1 MAITRRAILS
11 NGSPDDDNTTRIH
24 RAKFS
29 AISKPAIVDA
39 FRNLQEPDPNLSR
52 SVDARQ
58 ELDLRIGVA
67 LTRYFSCPCLCC
79 LVC

>member
-1 MAITRRAILS
+1 MAVTRRAIQS
-11 NGSPDDDNTTRIH
+11 NDMAPQNEGETRIH

-29 AISKPAIVDA
+29 AISPKAIQEA
-39 FRNLQEPDPNLSR
+39 FGALEEPDSHLSR

-67 LTRYFSCPCLCC
+67 LTR
-79 LVC
+79 

>member
-1 MAITRRAILS
+1 MAVTRRAILS
-11 NGSPDDDNTTRIH
+11 NASQHADSEMTRIH

-29 AISKPAIVDA
+29 AITPKAIQDA
-39 FRNLQEPDPNLSR
+39 FHTLEEPDQDLSR

-67 LTRYFSCPCLCC
+67 LTRYS
-79 LVC
+79 

>member
-1 MAITRRAILS
+1 MLLYSSIMKVMAVTRRTIHS
-11 NGSPDDDNTTRIH
+11 NPSPLDCVNRIH

-29 AISKPAIVDA
+29 AITPKALQDA
-39 FRNLQEPDPNLSR
+39 FRTLEEPDSDLSR

-67 LTRYFSCPCLCC
+67 LTR
-79 LVC
+79 